1 MMKNKFMDLID
12 HNFCALERLNQEGLS
27 CDDIKVE
34 IARAKAIADVSS
46 VVINGYNTA
55 LEANRQ
61 VYEGYASNIPVVF
74 GLEDKSNG
82 KA

>member
-1 MMKNKFMDLID
+1 MMKNKFMDLIN
-12 HNFCALERLNQEGLS
+12 HNFCALERLNQEDMTS
-27 CDDIKVE
+27 DDIKVE

-46 VVINGYNTA
+46 VVINGYNTV

-61 VYEGYASNIPVVF
+61 VYEGYTSNIPAAF